1 MSEFTGLTDESNIYK
16 LVGPILA
23 KQDLVDCK
31 EQVQQRIN
39 FIEKELTRLETNE
52 KDQEAKIKEKTEN
65 IKKMQGDFQRVVM
78 QAQKAAEAQGQ

>member
-1 MSEFTGLTDESNIYK
+1 MVMGEFTGLTDQSNIYK

-39 FIEKELTRLETNE
+39 FISKELTRLDATETDCNT
-52 KDQEAKIKEKTEN
+52 KIKEKTEN
-65 IKKMQGDFQRVVM
+65 IKKMQGDF
-78 QAQKAAEAQGQ
+78 